1 MTSIVLYFCPTVE
14 TQDDSELA
22 SIRSVVDIVSN
33 ELGVNINVCP
43 NWTSLINN
51 LQSTAGDILVVFRQ
65 DFLQK
70 KHMML
75 DEVLSMLSS
84 LTKFVSDRHVD
95 IAVVVS
101 RKCDT
106 NDIIKMKRNNVLGII
121 PGMRFF
127 DQQHSLDAYRALTSR
142 QSNWPAVAILNRR
155 IGDSKKSVKLSD
167 RQYEIFTLVAKRGLT
182 NKQVANRLDI
192 AESTVKNHVSDI
204 LKQFGLQNRTQLALA
219 NETDIIK

>member
-1 MTSIVLYFCPTVE
+1 MTSTVLYFCPTVE
-14 TQDDSELA
+14 TQGDSELA
-22 SIRSVVDIVSN
+22 SIKSVVDIVSS
-33 ELGVNINVCP
+33 ELGVSINVCP

-51 LQSTAGDILVVFRQ
+51 LQSTVGDILVVFRQ

-75 DEVLSMLSS
+75 DEVLSMLGSM
-84 LTKFVSDRHVD
+84 TKFVSDRHVD

-101 RKCDT
+101 SKCDT
-106 NDIIKMKRNNVLGII
+106 NDITKMKRNNVLGII

-127 DQQHSLDAYRALTSR
+127 DQQHSLDAYRALTNR
-142 QSNWPAVAILNRR
+142 QSHWPAVAILNRR
-155 IGDSKKSVKLSD
+155 TGDSKKSVKLSD